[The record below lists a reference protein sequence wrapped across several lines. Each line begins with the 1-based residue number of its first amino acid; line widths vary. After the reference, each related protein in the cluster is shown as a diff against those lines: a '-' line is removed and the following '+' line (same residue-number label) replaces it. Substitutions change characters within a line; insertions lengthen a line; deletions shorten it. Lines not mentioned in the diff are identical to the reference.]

1 MLCTLTKGQTC
12 EGNETRIYWGSRTRV
27 GSIEV
32 DYQTE
37 PQQLVTRVFIQVRVW

>member
-1 MLCTLTKGQTC
+1 MC
-12 EGNETRIYWGSRTRV
+12 EGNETRVYWKSRTRA

-37 PQQLVTRVFIQVRVW
+37 LQQLVTRVFIQVRVW